1 MVSIPVCVIAVR
13 QAVLPVQAL
22 TTQQLQEVRSE
33 AATLQVQVIELRAW
47 QQQTQ
52 ATQVRS
58 STA

>member
-1 MVSIPVCVIAVR
+1 MVGVR

-52 ATQVRS
+52 ATQVPS